1 MRIHKGKP
9 KFSYK
14 DTWHM
19 GGVLSPLICEG
30 LKKYK
35 EVAKVKAEGISG
47 SFIEDMV
54 DSGLVKRNE
63 DYTFSKED
71 WDVLDSKWWYVVDKM
86 IYAFDL
92 KSEPNIM
99 EYNFSHIFEESE
111 EQGSIGISGS
121 FKCTNEDESERYTN
135 DMKAWNERCD
145 KGRDYFAKYYNSL
158 WW

>member
-14 DTWHM
+14 DTWGM
-19 GGVLSPLICEG
+19 DSVLSPIICEG

-35 EVAKVKAEGISG
+35 EVAKGRTQSISG
-47 SFIEDMV
+47 NFISDMLDMEV
-54 DSGLVKRNE
+54 VIRN
-63 DYTFSKED
+63 DQHGFSDEH
-71 WDVLDSKWWYVVDKM
+71 WQVLDDLWWDIIDEM

-99 EYNFSHIFEESE
+99 EYNFSHIFEESG
-111 EQGSIGISGS
+111 EQGSLGLSGK
-121 FKCTNEDESERYTN
+121 FKCTNEDESERYIN
-135 DMKAWNERCD
+135 DMKAWNGRCD

>member
-19 GGVLSPLICEG
+19 DGVLSPLIYEG

-35 EVAKVKAEGISG
+35 EIAQVKAQSISG
-47 SFIEDMV
+47 SFIEDMI
-54 DSGLVKRNE
+54 DSGLIVRKADHSINKIYWE
-63 DYTFSKED
+63 
-71 WDVLDSKWWYVVDKM
+71 VLDKKWWETIDEM

-92 KSEPNIM
+92 KSEPDIM
-99 EYNFSHIFEESE
+99 EYNFSHVFEESDDT
-111 EQGSIGISGS
+111 GLRGN
-121 FKCTNEDESERYTN
+121 FKCTNVGEIERYTN

-145 KGRDYFAKYYNSL
+145 KGREYFAKYYNSL